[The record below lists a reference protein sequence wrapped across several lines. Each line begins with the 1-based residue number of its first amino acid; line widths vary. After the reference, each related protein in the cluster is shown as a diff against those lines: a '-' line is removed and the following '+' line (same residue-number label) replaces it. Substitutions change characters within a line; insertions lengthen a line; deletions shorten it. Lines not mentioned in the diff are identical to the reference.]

1 MLKGVK
7 SIGKAKLFCV
17 SLSTGLISKYL
28 CQGIALQ
35 FSRNI
40 NISKGDPILLQ
51 SNQYLSTFRPSDYVG
66 VLAYFEGQD
75 GIYTIGRVGNGE
87 SFIKRNFNTQNHKEF
102 WLAPINIRSGRSY
115 GLLCQICGDVSWFS
129 TNSLQHKYPPV
140 NIMDNRI
147 QQCRKGGSMF
157 FEDEVR
163 FIKEQKQ
170 LSLMTR
176 KKYFLNKDLAFKEY
190 VLWRKIALGFSI
202 PTQID
207 KNAICSQIHAEKNNT
222 VPMMIDNR
230 IPDVTGMLAI
240 S

>member
-1 MLKGVK
+1 MFNLPQGVDLLNGVK
-7 SIGKAKLFCV
+7 SKGKAMLFCV
-17 SLSTGLISKYL
+17 SMSTGVISKYL

-51 SNQYLSTFRPSDYVG
+51 SNQYLSTFRPSDSVG

-102 WLAPINIRSGRSY
+102 WLAPINIHSGRSY

-163 FIKEQKQ
+163 FIREQKQ

-190 VLWRKIALGFSI
+190 VLWRKIALGFSM

-207 KNAICSQIHAEKNNT
+207 KKCHLF
-222 VPMMIDNR
+222 
-230 IPDVTGMLAI
+230 PDTCRKK
-240 S
+240 